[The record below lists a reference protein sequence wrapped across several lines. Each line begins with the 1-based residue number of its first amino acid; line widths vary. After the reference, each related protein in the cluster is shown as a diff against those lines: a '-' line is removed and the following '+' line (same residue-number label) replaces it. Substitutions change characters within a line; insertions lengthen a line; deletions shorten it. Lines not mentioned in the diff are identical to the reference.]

1 MNNFGFKEL
10 YDVSLKTTYPI
21 ELEGRKIEA
30 GETIAVFDKIQLAT
44 LIEKTTTY
52 SAKGGYDNSSLIW
65 WEETQEIAIRLTQGI
80 FSKQLFALMSNAA
93 LIKNTEAIPIMINVR
108 EKQETDE
115 RGVAPTNK
123 PIAEPIF
130 VYSEKT
136 GEKIACTATIGTQW
150 ITTQHPYQDIVIDY
164 WYKYFGPSTT
174 MVVGRPLTSG
184 YLSLSG
190 KTRVKDE
197 ITGQVKTGIINIP
210 KLKLMSDLSM
220 RLGDNATPIVGTL
233 DAVAIPVGN
242 RGNKKVMEI
251 LFLEEDIDSDM

>member
-10 YDVSLKTTYPI
+10 YDVSLKATYSI
-21 ELEGRKIEA
+21 ELDGRTIEA
-30 GETIAVFDKIQLAT
+30 GETVAVFDKIQLAVLT
-44 LIEKTTTY
+44 ERSEAH
-52 SAKGGYDNSSLIW
+52 SANGGYDNRSLIW
-65 WEETQEIAIRLTQGI
+65 WEETKDISLRFTQGV
-80 FSKQLFALMSNAA
+80 FSKKLLALMTNSA
-93 LIKNTEAIPIMINVR
+93 LIKSTENQAIPINIR
-108 EKQETDE
+108 EALETDE
-115 RGVAPTNK
+115 SGWVKTKYA
-123 PIAEPIF
+123 IATPVF
-130 VYSEKT
+130 VYDAKT
-136 GEKIACTATIGTQW
+136 GEKITNVFVNTQSIGTG
-150 ITTQHPYQDIVIDY
+150 IPYQDIVVDY
-164 WYKYFGPSTT
+164 WYNYIGPSST
-174 MVVGRPLTSG
+174 MVVGSNLTNG

-220 RLGDNATPIVGTL
+220 RLGENATPIMGQM

>member
-10 YDVSLKTTYPI
+10 YDVSLKTTYSI
-21 ELEGRKIEA
+21 ELDGRTIEV

-44 LIEKTTTY
+44 LTERSDVH
-52 SAKGGYDNSSLIW
+52 SANGGYDNRSLIW
-65 WEETQEIAIRLTQGI
+65 WEETKDVSLRFTQGV
-80 FSKQLFALMSNAA
+80 FSKRLFALMSNST
-93 LIKNTEAIPIMINVR
+93 LIKPVENQVIPINLR
-108 EKQETDE
+108 EALETNE
-115 RGVAPTNK
+115 KGQA
-123 PIAEPIF
+123 IAKHVIIEPVF
-130 VYSEKT
+130 VYDAKT
-136 GEKIACTATIGTQW
+136 GEKITDVSINAQTINTSK
-150 ITTQHPYQDIVIDY
+150 PYQDIIVDY
-164 WYKYFGPSTT
+164 WYNYIGSSSI
-174 MVVGRPLTSG
+174 MVVGRNLTNG

-220 RLGDNATPIVGTL
+220 RLGENATPIMGQM